1 MNEIEKL
8 IEDSKA
14 IVAVARKAGRDLTTV
29 ESAAID
35 ANLKRVEMLKKSEQ
49 TTATVNAFFGRKHD
63 DINTGGQLALTGRG
77 AKALSDQI
85 IAGIR
90 TKANFPAA
98 GVQITSDLLMPG
110 IVEQSQPLPS
120 ILNALPVRTVPV
132 SYTYLRQLP
141 GTAGRDMN
149 VAVVPAGTKKPV
161 STVGIESV
169 SQTLSVLATLSS
181 PCNEMDLRD
190 NSNLGAFVTSQL
202 IDGLRQEWEQQIVNG
217 DGTAP
222 NLRGLLNTSGILTQ
236 ALVSDA
242 TATVRR
248 AITTLQGSG
257 MVPAFAV
264 LDAATWELIET
275 QANLSPA
282 ALGYRGI
289 QVDSQTQR
297 LFGLPVVLSNILP
310 AKTGLVIAQD
320 SVVVDTDGVL
330 DVKWSDADGGF
341 ASNTLTARVETRIGL
356 SVTRASGVVKIATAA

>member
-1 MNEIEKL
+1 MNVQSL
-8 IEDSKA
+8 IDQARGVAQKA
-14 IVAVARKAGRDLTTV
+14 AAENRDLTAGEQKLIDSNLEQV
-29 ESAAID
+29 KSSRVADAKSAEIH
-35 ANLKRVEMLKKSEQ
+35 
-49 TTATVNAFFGRKHD
+49 AFFNRKHD
-63 DINTGGQLALTGRG
+63 DLNSGGQLALTGRG

-110 IVEQSQPLPS
+110 IVEQGQPLPS

-149 VAVVPAGTKKPV
+149 AAIVPAGTKKPV

-169 SQTLSVLATLSS
+169 AQTLSVLAHLSS

-217 DGTAP
+217 SGTAP
-222 NLRGLLNTSGILTQ
+222 NLRGLLNTSGIVTQ
-236 ALVSDA
+236 ALVTDA
-242 TATVRR
+242 TATIRR
-248 AITTLQGSG
+248 AITTLQGG
-257 MVPAFAV
+257 GLVPAFAV
-264 LDAATWELIET
+264 VSASDWEAIEVAANAKASAID
-275 QANLSPA
+275 
-282 ALGYRGI
+282 YRGLP
-289 QVDSQTQR
+289 VDSQTQR
-297 LFGLPVVLSNILP
+297 LFGLPVILSNILP
-310 AKTGLVIAQD
+310 AKVGLVIAQD

-356 SVTRASGVVKIATAA
+356 SVTRPSGVVKIATAA